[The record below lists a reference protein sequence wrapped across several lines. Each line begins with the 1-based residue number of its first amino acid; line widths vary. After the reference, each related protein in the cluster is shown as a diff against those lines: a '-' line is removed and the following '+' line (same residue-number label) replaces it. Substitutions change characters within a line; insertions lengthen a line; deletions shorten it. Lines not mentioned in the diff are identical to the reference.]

1 MTKSEMQI
9 KQISVVVENVP
20 GKLSKLSNILG
31 GEGIN
36 IRAIT
41 VADTSDLTTIRMVV
55 DDPAKAVM
63 VMESKGYE
71 VRKRD
76 VLAVETPDHPGGLNA
91 VLKHLSEANVNVLY
105 LYPYIGRVG
114 NNAILIVGV
123 DKIDDAIDIMK
134 RNWVP
139 LISEKKL
146 STL

>member
-1 MTKSEMQI
+1 MTKSEMHV
-9 KQISVVVENVP
+9 KQISVVVENIP
-20 GKLSKLSNILG
+20 GKLSQLSNILG

-55 DDPAKAVM
+55 DDPGKAVM
-63 VMESKGYE
+63 VMESRGFE

-91 VLKHLSEANVNVLY
+91 VLKHLSEANINVLY
-105 LYPYIGRVG
+105 LYPYIGRVAD
-114 NNAILIVGV
+114 NAILIVGV